1 MSGGSLDTQYIST
14 SELSEYILYID
25 ARLTLIAVA
34 NYLLKSVQAFSN
46 KGFPIYA
53 ISIQVRSLRSTH
65 SLV

>member
-14 SELSEYILYID
+14 SELSEYIPYMD
-25 ARLTLIAVA
+25 ARLTLITVA

-46 KGFPIYA
+46 KEIPIYA

-65 SLV
+65 FLV